1 MYDSKGLFA
10 IAYLSIE
17 LEDKMLDKEKSIG
30 ILALNRLIENG
41 DITVNADQ
49 IYTLYWVSYQILK
62 NSKTIDFI
70 NEAEKVVGSSIS
82 IK

>member
-1 MYDSKGLFA
+1 
-10 IAYLSIE
+10 
-17 LEDKMLDKEKSIG
+17 MLDKEKSIG

-62 NSKTIDFI
+62 NSKTTDFI
-70 NEAEKVVGSSIS
+70 NEAEKVVENSIS

>member
-1 MYDSKGLFA
+1 
-10 IAYLSIE
+10 
-17 LEDKMLDKEKSIG
+17 MLDKEKSIG

-70 NEAEKVVGSSIS
+70 NEAEKVVENSIS